1 MKPEEFLSKLNKLP
15 EESRGSFSTAVLS
28 LSKVGA
34 AEAVRSMLGDPN
46 FAVKVNAVKAIRK
59 YQLTIYEKELMQAL
73 LDDSYE
79 VKIAAI
85 KTIASFGNF
94 MHYKLLRAFYE
105 EHHDARALI
114 IDSFSNYSDHEEV
127 YPFVLSQIV
136 SPSDKVRGVVIDW
149 FEKAFAHSI
158 LLPWIIKAYLEV
170 PFAAKRQFEKSF
182 IGHLPTL
189 FYDERVG
196 YRFKLCHLIES
207 RKNESH

>member
-34 AEAVRSMLGDPN
+34 AEAVRSMLNDAN
-46 FAVKVNAVKAIRK
+46 FAVKVNAIKAIRK
-59 YQLTIYEKELMQAL
+59 YQLTLYERELMQAL
-73 LDDSYE
+73 LDNAYE

-94 MHYKLLRAFYE
+94 SHYKLLRAFYE
-105 EHHDARALI
+105 EHSDARALI

-136 SPSDKVRGVVIDW
+136 SSNQKIRDVVIDW
-149 FEKAFAHSI
+149 FNKAFEHQI
-158 LLPWIIKAYLEV
+158 LIPWIANAYQRV
-170 PFAAKRQFEKSF
+170 PFEIKRAFEKCFSKQ
-182 IGHLPTL
+182 LPSL
-189 FYDERVG
+189 FYDDRIG
-196 YRFKLCHLIES
+196 YRLKLCYLIQS
-207 RKNESH
+207 RNNETH